1 MPLEIIEG
9 DITRLHVDAIVNAA
23 NVSLLGGG
31 GVDGCIHRAAG
42 PELLAECRTLN
53 GCETG
58 QAKITKGYRLPC
70 RYVIHTPGPIWDGG
84 RFGERKLLA
93 SCYKNC
99 LRLAAEHDCKSVAFP
114 MISTGV
120 YGYPKP
126 EAMKVATDV
135 VSSFL
140 EDHDMQIYFVI
151 FGRRDG
157 FIDDK
162 LYKGLDEYISSNFNP
177 LLEDLRPAE
186 EADFSAEEPGDFIC
200 EAPCSHDDSID
211 EDAELAPSFEPS
223 EERYVCSAPSAH
235 TVRYSSAAACASAQ
249 SAELKSLL
257 DSAEETFS
265 QHLLRLIS
273 AKGMTDSQCYKKA
286 NIDRKLFSKIRSDA
300 NYHPKK
306 QTALAF
312 AVALKLSLE
321 ETAVLL
327 KSAGYALSPSSK
339 ADIIVEYFIERG
351 QYDIFEINTA
361 LFTFGQDILT

>member
-9 DITRLHVDAIVNAA
+9 DITKLHVDAIVNAA

-58 QAKITKGYRLPC
+58 EAKITKGYRLPC

-84 RFGERKLLA
+84 RFGEKKLLA

-126 EAMKVATDV
+126 EAMKVATSV

-140 EDHDMQIYFVI
+140 ENHDMQIYFVI

-157 FIDDK
+157 FIDNK
-162 LYKGLDEYISSNFNP
+162 LYKGLDEYISSTFNP
-177 LLEDLRPAE
+177 LLEDLRQPKEDHSCAAPRE
-186 EADFSAEEPGDFIC
+186 YVD
-200 EAPCSHDDSID
+200 EAPGGYEDSIE
-211 EDAELAPSFEPS
+211 EDAQLAPSLSEPYEAS
-223 EERYVCSAPSAH
+223 PERFVCSAPSEA
-235 TVRYSSAAACASAQ
+235 VCSGL
-249 SAELKSLL
+249 SAELASLL
-257 DSAEETFS
+257 ANTEETFS
-265 QHLLRLIS
+265 QVLLRKIS
-273 AKGMTDSQCYKKA
+273 EKGLSDSQCYKKA
-286 NIDRKLFSKIRSDA
+286 NIDRRLFSKIRSDE

-312 AVALKLSLE
+312 AVALELSLE

-361 LFTFGQDILT
+361 LFTFGQDILA

>member
-9 DITRLHVDAIVNAA
+9 DITKLHVDAIVNAA

-126 EAMKVATDV
+126 EAMKVAISV

-140 EDHDMQIYFVI
+140 ENHDMQIYFVI

-157 FIDDK
+157 YIDYK
-162 LYKGLDEYISSNFNP
+162 LYKDLDEYVASN
-177 LLEDLRPAE
+177 LRAD
-186 EADFSAEEPGDFIC
+186 EAASEP
-200 EAPCSHDDSID
+200 
-211 EDAELAPSFEPS
+211 
-223 EERYVCSAPSAH
+223 
-235 TVRYSSAAACASAQ
+235 ASAG
-249 SAELKSLL
+249 EI
-257 DSAEETFS
+257 FS
-265 QHLLRLIS
+265 QVLLRKIS
-273 AKGMTDSQCYKKA
+273 EKGLSDSQCYKKA
-286 NIDRKLFSKIRSDA
+286 NIDRRLFSKIRSDE

-312 AVALKLSLE
+312 AVALELSLE
-321 ETAVLL
+321 ETALLL
-327 KSAGYALSPSSK
+327 KSAGYALSSSPK

-361 LFTFGQDILT
+361 LFTFGEDILA